1 MSKHDP
7 SIAAAFDDRTAA
19 SARASG
25 HAPDTVDAAATEH
38 DLDELLDQV
47 PDALATE
54 DVAFDDSLVKE
65 NLEELLLV
73 LVSARGST
81 HGKELLAD
89 LADLFDA
96 QLSPGTVYPCLHA
109 LEDRDV
115 LEMHAKVRTKEYAV
129 VDEEYVQ
136 ATLERTMHQHLAF
149 GLLLERFLAASSS
162 PER

>member
-1 MSKHDP
+1 MGKHNP
-7 SIAAAFDDRTAA
+7 SLAAPVAGPPGT
-19 SARASG
+19 RAGSVRPLE
-25 HAPDTVDAAATEH
+25 AVDAEPTEH
-38 DLDELLDQV
+38 ELEELLERI

-54 DVAFDDSLVKE
+54 EVAFDESLVKG

-89 LADLFDA
+89 LSDLFDA
-96 QLSPGTVYPCLHA
+96 QLSPGTVYPCLHD

-129 VDEEYVQ
+129 VDDEYVR
-136 ATLERTMHQHLAF
+136 ATLERTMRQHLAF
-149 GLLLERFLAASSS
+149 GLLLKRFLSER
-162 PER
+162 PES

>member
-7 SIAAAFDDRTAA
+7 SIAAAFDDR
-19 SARASG
+19 SG
-25 HAPDTVDAAATEH
+25 TDAGSVRPLETVDAEPTEH
-38 DLDELLDQV
+38 ELEELLERV

-54 DVAFDDSLVKE
+54 EVAFDESLVKG

-89 LADLFDA
+89 LSDLFDA
-96 QLSPGTVYPCLHA
+96 QLSPGTVYPCLHD

-129 VDEEYVQ
+129 VDEAYVR
-136 ATLERTMHQHLAF
+136 ATLERTMRQHLAF
-149 GLLLERFLAASSS
+149 GLLLERFLSER
-162 PER
+162 PES

>member
-7 SIAAAFDDRTAA
+7 SIAAAFDDRSRTDAGSVRPLEA
-19 SARASG
+19 
-25 HAPDTVDAAATEH
+25 VDAEPTEH
-38 DLDELLDQV
+38 ELEELLERV

-54 DVAFDDSLVKE
+54 EVAFDESLIKG

-89 LADLFDA
+89 LSDLFDA
-96 QLSPGTVYPCLHA
+96 QLSPGTVYPCLHD

-129 VDEEYVQ
+129 VDEAYVR
-136 ATLERTMHQHLAF
+136 ATLERTMRQHLAF
-149 GLLLERFLAASSS
+149 GLLLEQFLSER
-162 PER
+162 PES